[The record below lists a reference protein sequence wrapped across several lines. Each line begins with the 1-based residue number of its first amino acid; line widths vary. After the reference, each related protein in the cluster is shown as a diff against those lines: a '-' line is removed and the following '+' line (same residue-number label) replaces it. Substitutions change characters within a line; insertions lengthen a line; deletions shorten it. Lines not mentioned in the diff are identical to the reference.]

1 VKLNGEGV
9 ARLSGLLGPVRGE
22 REKKW
27 ATSEKNGGVVLMM
40 MTGVL
45 MLVLGGISSG
55 SFYIPLK
62 KVKGWSWES
71 GWIAFGLFAWIAGP
85 LAAAAL
91 TVPGFGGMVAGSGGQ
106 VIFMTWFM
114 GFLWGIG
121 AVTFGLSM
129 RYLGMSLGYALA
141 LGSCAAFG
149 TLIPPLVKGQFM
161 VLLTTFSGQLTLAGI
176 LVCLFGVGVCGY
188 AGVRKER
195 ELSADQKQASN
206 AEFNF
211 PKGVAVALVSGL
223 MNACLAF
230 SFEFGRPIADAVV
243 AKGVSP
249 LWQNNP
255 VLVVA
260 LLGGFTTNFIYC
272 LFLNLKNKTASDYVN
287 PSAPLLKNYG
297 LAAAA
302 GFLWYIQFM
311 LYGMGS
317 TRLGDY
323 AFASWSV
330 LMAVVVAVSN
340 IWGLYF
346 KEWQGVSRRTIGVII
361 SGILLVLLSIVL
373 IGAGGYVSTR

>member
-1 VKLNGEGV
+1 MLAGIILIVF
-9 ARLSGLLGPVRGE
+9 
-22 REKKW
+22 
-27 ATSEKNGGVVLMM
+27 GGV
-40 MTGVL
+40 
-45 MLVLGGISSG
+45 SAG

-62 KVKGWSWES
+62 KVKGWAWES
-71 GWIAFGLFAWIAGP
+71 GWISNGLFSWVIGP
-85 LAAAAL
+85 ILVAAL
-91 TVPGFGGMVAGSGGQ
+91 TVPGYIGIISG
-106 VIFMTWFM
+106 VDSRTVFITWLM

-121 AVTFGLSM
+121 GLTFGLSM

-149 TLIPPLVKGQFM
+149 TLIPPILTGQFGTL
-161 VLLTTFSGQLTLAGI
+161 VSAFSGQLTLAGVA
-176 LVCLFGVGVCGY
+176 VCLLGVGVCGY

-195 ELSADQKQASN
+195 ELSGDQKQSAN

-211 PKGVAVALVSGL
+211 PKGVVVALISGL

-230 SFEFGRPIADAVV
+230 SFSAGQPIADAVV
-243 AKGVSP
+243 AKGISP

-260 LLGGFTTNFIYC
+260 LLGGFTTNLIYC
-272 LFLNLKNKTASDYVN
+272 LFLNLKNKTGGDYLN
-287 PSAPLLKNYG
+287 RSAPLLKNYS

-302 GFLWYIQFM
+302 GILWYIQFM

-317 TRLGDY
+317 TKLGDY

-340 IWGLYF
+340 LWGLYF
-346 KEWQGVSRRTIGVII
+346 REWQGVSRRTVGIVA
-361 SGILLVLLSIVL
+361 SGILLVLLSIAL
-373 IGAGGYVSTR
+373 IGAGSYVAAG

>member
-1 VKLNGEGV
+1 MLF
-9 ARLSGLLGPVRGE
+9 S
-22 REKKW
+22 
-27 ATSEKNGGVVLMM
+27 GVV
-40 MTGVL
+40 
-45 MLVLGGISSG
+45 MLVLGGISAG

-62 KVKGWSWES
+62 KVNGWSWES
-71 GWIAFGLFAWIAGP
+71 GWISFGLFAWIIGP
-85 LAAAAL
+85 LAVAAL
-91 TVPGFGGMVAGSGGQ
+91 TAPEFGGMIAASGSRT
-106 VIFMTWFM
+106 VFMTWFM

-149 TLIPPLVKGQFM
+149 TLIPPIVKGQFM
-161 VLLTTFSGQLTLAGI
+161 GLLSTTSGQLTLSGV
-176 LVCLFGVGVCGY
+176 LVCLVGVAVCGY

-195 ELSADQKQASN
+195 EVSTDLKQAST

-211 PKGVAVALVSGL
+211 PKGIVVALVSGL

-230 SFEFGRPIADAVV
+230 SFEFGRPIAEEALSAGV
-243 AKGVSP
+243 AP

-260 LLGGFTTNFIYC
+260 LMGGFTTNVIYC
-272 LFLNLKNKTASDYVN
+272 LFLNVKNRTGGDYFRAR
-287 PSAPLLKNYG
+287 APLLKNYA
-297 LAAAA
+297 LAAVA
-302 GFLWYIQFM
+302 GWLWYVQFM

-317 TRLGDY
+317 TRLGEY

-340 IWGLYF
+340 IWGLWF
-346 KEWQGVSRRTIGVII
+346 KEWQGVSRRTIGVIVT
-361 SGILLVLLSIVL
+361 GILLVLLSIVL
-373 IGAGGYVSTR
+373 IGAGGYAAQT

>member
-1 VKLNGEGV
+1 MV
-9 ARLSGLLGPVRGE
+9 AMGMILL
-22 REKKW
+22 
-27 ATSEKNGGVVLMM
+27 L
-40 MTGVL
+40 
-45 MLVLGGISSG
+45 LGGISAG

-62 KVKGWSWES
+62 HVRGWSWES
-71 GWIAFGLFAWIAGP
+71 GWITNGLFSWVICPVVAV
-85 LAAAAL
+85 AL
-91 TVPGFGGMVAGSGGQ
+91 TAPGFGEALLDAGGRT
-106 VIFMTWFM
+106 VFLTWLM

-121 AVTFGLSM
+121 GLTFGLSM

-230 SFEFGRPIADAVV
+230 SFEFGRPIAAAVV
-243 AKGVSP
+243 EAGVSP

-255 VLVVA
+255 VLMVA
-260 LLGGFTTNFIYC
+260 LLGGFATNFIYC
-272 LFLNLKNKTASDYVN
+272 VLLNIKNRSGADYLN
-287 PSAPLLKNYG
+287 RETPLRKNYA
-297 LAAAA
+297 LAASA
-302 GFLWYIQFM
+302 GLLWYIQFM
-311 LYGMGS
+311 FYGMGS

-340 IWGLYF
+340 LWGLYF
-346 KEWQGVSRRTIGVII
+346 KEWKGVSRRTIGTIVA
-361 SGILLVLLSIVL
+361 GILLVLLSIVL
-373 IGAGGYVSTR
+373 IGAGGYVSTQ